1 MAEATIIDG
10 AAAAYALRQRIAEE
24 VDRLRDTG
32 NLTPGLAV
40 VLVGEDPV
48 SQVLVRT
55 VTKHIKEVGMTC
67 FERRLPA
74 DASEDELLLLIRGLN
89 KNRKVHGILV
99 LRPLPAS
106 IAVAAVIDTIDPA
119 KDVDGIHVVNAGRL
133 ITGGEGLM
141 PCTALGVLRL
151 LKAQLGALDGLRA
164 VVIGRSSIV
173 GKPVALLLARENAT
187 VVVAHSKT
195 RDVPEECRRADIVV
209 VAAGKPRLVKADW
222 IKPGATVI
230 DVGIN
235 RVEDRRGPGARVRLV
250 GDVDFEA
257 VRQVAGAITP
267 VPGGVGPMTIACQ
280 LVNTL
285 VAACRQHELE
295 VPSL

>member
-24 VDRLRDTG
+24 VDRLRDTE

-40 VLVGEDPV
+40 VVVGENPV
-48 SQVLVRT
+48 HQILMRT
-55 VTKHIKEVGMTC
+55 VTKHVKEVGMALL
-67 FERRLPA
+67 ERRLPA
-74 DASEDELLLLIRGLN
+74 DASEDEVLLLIRGLN

-106 IAVAAVIDTIDPA
+106 IAMNAVIDTIDPT

-133 ITGGEGLM
+133 VTGGEGLL

-151 LKAQLGALDGLRA
+151 LRAQLGALDGRRA

-173 GKPVALLLARENAT
+173 GKPAALLLARANCT
-187 VVVAHSKT
+187 VVLAHSKT
-195 RDVPEECRRADIVV
+195 RDLPEECRRADIVV
-209 VAAGKPRLVKADW
+209 AAAGRPRLVKADW

-230 DVGIN
+230 DVGIT
-235 RVEDRRGPGARVRLV
+235 RVEERRGPEVGVRLV

-295 VPSL
+295 VPAL